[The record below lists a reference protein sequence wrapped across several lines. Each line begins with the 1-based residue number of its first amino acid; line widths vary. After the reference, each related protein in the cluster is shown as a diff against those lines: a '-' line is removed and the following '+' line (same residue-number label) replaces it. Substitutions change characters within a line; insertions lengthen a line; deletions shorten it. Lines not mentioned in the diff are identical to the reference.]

1 MIVEKQFKVICYRKI
16 DRIYEMAQNRKVYIY
31 GAGIGGK
38 ILADIIDDCGYRFEA
53 FIDTRAEEINNIC
66 NHPVKLITDI
76 ETDNSFIVVSL
87 RSYESEVIELIKR
100 AGFDITQ
107 MYVLAAGENFNKED
121 IVYEG
126 CKVGR
131 YTYGYQ
137 DLLMHYP
144 MAKSIGRYCS
154 INSSARIWNNH
165 SLDCITTHPF
175 LDHPYFMEWEK
186 YIERMDIVEKFGKH
200 KNNHKFEDSKIRNNR
215 SVVIGND
222 VWIGA
227 NVIILPGINIGDG
240 AVIAA
245 GAVVTKDVEPYA
257 IVGGVPAKLIK
268 RRFDE
273 KIISKLLKI
282 KWWNWT
288 HDQIENNI
296 EIFFETNAFL
306 AKQGEFTYES
316 DSNVSFTIS

>member
-38 ILADIIDDCGYRFEA
+38 ILADIIDDCGYRLEA

-87 RSYESEVIELIKR
+87 RSYESEVVELIKR

-131 YTYGYQ
+131 YTYGY
-137 DLLMHYP
+137 
-144 MAKSIGRYCS
+144 
-154 INSSARIWNNH
+154 
-165 SLDCITTHPF
+165 
-175 LDHPYFMEWEK
+175 
-186 YIERMDIVEKFGKH
+186 
-200 KNNHKFEDSKIRNNR
+200 
-215 SVVIGND
+215 
-222 VWIGA
+222 
-227 NVIILPGINIGDG
+227 
-240 AVIAA
+240 
-245 GAVVTKDVEPYA
+245 
-257 IVGGVPAKLIK
+257 
-268 RRFDE
+268 
-273 KIISKLLKI
+273 
-282 KWWNWT
+282 
-288 HDQIENNI
+288 
-296 EIFFETNAFL
+296 
-306 AKQGEFTYES
+306 
-316 DSNVSFTIS
+316 